1 MFSEQGFAR
10 TTAEI
15 LTEVCV
21 LQFKV
26 MPKLQHCFLFM
37 RDKTA

>member
-26 MPKLQHCFLFM
+26 MPELQHCFLFK
-37 RDKTA
+37 RDKTV